1 MADGTRMKSAIV
13 KFDEGANV
21 RQWQRVT
28 TQDEVGATREYR
40 KERLEEETTECER
53 EVTIASRTNV
63 DLLNEK
69 KQRSIKK
76 HRCIYL
82 YTWYFMHRQQRQ

>member
-13 KFDEGANV
+13 KFEEGANV
-21 RQWQRVT
+21 RQRQRVT
-28 TQDEVGATREYR
+28 TQDEVGATRGYR

-63 DLLNEK
+63 DLLNSK
-69 KQRSIKK
+69 DQQSIKK
-76 HRCIYL
+76 HRCICL
-82 YTWYFMHRQQRQ
+82 YT

>member
-13 KFDEGANV
+13 KFEEGANV
-21 RQWQRVT
+21 RQRQRVS

-63 DLLNEK
+63 DLLNRK
-69 KQRSIKK
+69 DQRSIKK
-76 HRCIYL
+76 QRCIYL
-82 YTWYFMHRQQRQ
+82 YT

>member
-1 MADGTRMKSAIV
+1 MADGTRMESAIV

-21 RQWQRVT
+21 RQRQRVS
-28 TQDEVGATREYR
+28 TQDEAGATREYR

-63 DLLNEK
+63 DLLNSK
-69 KQRSIKK
+69 DQRSIKK

-82 YTWYFMHRQQRQ
+82 YT